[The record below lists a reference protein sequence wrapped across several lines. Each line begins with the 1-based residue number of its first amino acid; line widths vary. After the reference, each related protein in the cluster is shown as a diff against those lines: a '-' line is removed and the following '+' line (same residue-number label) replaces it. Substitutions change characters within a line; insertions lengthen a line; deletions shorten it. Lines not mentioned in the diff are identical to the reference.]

1 MIKRNIYKLIKVNKY
16 NMDVLSQ
23 LVLEAKKTDI
33 NKLDLRDKKILFTL
47 SQNVRT
53 PLTKIAKFS
62 ALSRDS
68 VKYRLNKYEKQGILK
83 RSRTLVNVSKLGYDS
98 YHIFFRLNNPSK
110 ESKKEMIKKI
120 SEMPFVRS
128 ILKFFGSFDLEIA
141 VIAKSLYEFDSH
153 LGEIINVT
161 KNSIQDYEII
171 IITENY
177 RSSAFPNNFLEGIRK
192 DIKSYKSERPKK
204 DEYKPDNKDFEIIK
218 VIRDDAQM
226 PLISIASK
234 VKISPDAVSYRL
246 KKLQENIIIAFVPV
260 INFQA
265 IGYNIHALL
274 LNINGLDKEKEKKLS
289 EFFRYDKNVL
299 WAVKTVGRYNVLA
312 YLCSKNEIELQQSI
326 GKLRSLFPEQ
336 INRYESLL
344 ALEQYKYTYVP
355 DCIFEK

>member
-1 MIKRNIYKLIKVNKY
+1 MFYLFFMIKRNIYKLIKVNKY

-161 KNSIQDYEII
+161 KNSIQDYE
-171 IITENY
+171 Y
-177 RSSAFPNNFLEGIRK
+177 W
-192 DIKSYKSERPKK
+192 
-204 DEYKPDNKDFEIIK
+204 
-218 VIRDDAQM
+218 Q
-226 PLISIASK
+226 
-234 VKISPDAVSYRL
+234 
-246 KKLQENIIIAFVPV
+246 
-260 INFQA
+260 
-265 IGYNIHALL
+265 
-274 LNINGLDKEKEKKLS
+274 
-289 EFFRYDKNVL
+289 
-299 WAVKTVGRYNVLA
+299 
-312 YLCSKNEIELQQSI
+312 
-326 GKLRSLFPEQ
+326 
-336 INRYESLL
+336 
-344 ALEQYKYTYVP
+344 
-355 DCIFEK
+355 